1 LYHSV
6 KNSINKKN
14 SFIPSED
21 KGIYYRLIAL
31 WALCEAM
38 LGSIIHGFQ
47 IPVSGLFIGSS
58 AVVCICLI
66 AWYVPQK
73 GAIIKATIIV
83 AIFKMMLSPQAPPP
97 AYIAVFF
104 QGVLGELIFFR
115 HRRFYQLSCM
125 VLAVMA
131 LLESGLQRILV
142 LTIVLGNDFWQV
154 INNFINGFTKQ
165 KTNTNYSLLIGIGY
179 VLIHLF
185 TGLIIGWWASLL
197 PKRILKWQQEKKYTV
212 VIPAETTVDAQLK
225 NKRKKRWKTAL
236 LVIWLLLIGLY
247 VQSYF
252 KIGTPLLP
260 AHISLKILL
269 RSFIIVLG
277 WIFIVGPLLTQ
288 LLHKWLKKKQSTSQ
302 QEVQEVFRLL
312 PASQQ
317 LIIQSW
323 KQSSVNKGWKRMN
336 TWSKMILVNALNPI
350 TTKGVYILSAPI
362 HSGKTTS
369 LVKWSDQRTDV
380 FGILTPD
387 VNGKR
392 VFMNAHNRQLF
403 LMEAKEG
410 EPETLTVG
418 RFTFS
423 KTNFD
428 KASQII
434 RKNIEKKGWLVIDE
448 IGPLELRGEGFSEIL
463 KEVLEK
469 RKHNILLVVRDKDDM
484 LEKVKTFFS
493 IAETIELHSA
503 DALKKLP
510 V

>member
-1 LYHSV
+1 L
-6 KNSINKKN
+6 KNLNDTDI
-14 SFIPSED
+14 SFTSLGGR
-21 KGIYYRLIAL
+21 GIYYRLIAL
-31 WALCEAM
+31 WVLCEAM

-66 AWYVPQK
+66 AWYVPEK

-104 QGVLGELIFFR
+104 QGLLGELLFFR
-115 HRRFYQLSCM
+115 NRRFYQLSCM
-125 VLAVMA
+125 VLAVLA

-142 LTIVLGNDFWQV
+142 LTIVLGNDFWKV
-154 INNFINGFTKQ
+154 INDFINGFTKQ
-165 KTNTNYSLLIGIGY
+165 KSTTNYSLLIGIGY
-179 VLIHLF
+179 VVIHLI
-185 TGLIIGWWASLL
+185 TGLIVGWWASLL
-197 PKRILKWQQEKKYTV
+197 PKRILRWQQEKKYTV
-212 VIPAETTVDAQLK
+212 IVAPETTAETAIK
-225 NKRKKRWKTAL
+225 NKRKKRWKKAL

-247 VQSYF
+247 IQSYF

-260 AHISLKILL
+260 VHISLKILL

-277 WIFIVGPLLTQ
+277 WIFIIGPLLTQ
-288 LLHKWLKKKQSTSQ
+288 LLHKWLKKKQSASQ
-302 QEVQEVFRLL
+302 QEVQEVLRLL

-317 LIIQSW
+317 LIVQSW
-323 KQSSVNKGWKRMN
+323 KQSSVHRGWKRIN

-350 TTKGVYILSAPI
+350 TTKGIYILSAPI

-392 VFMNAHNRQLF
+392 IFMNAHNRQLF

-410 EPETLTVG
+410 ETETLSVG
-418 RFTFS
+418 QFTFS
-423 KTNFD
+423 KTNFE

-434 RKNIEKKGWLVIDE
+434 REGIDKKGWLVIDE
-448 IGPLELRGEGFSEIL
+448 IGPIELRGEGFSDVL

-469 RKHNILLVVRDKDDM
+469 RQHNTLLVIREKDNM
-484 LEKVKTFFS
+484 VEKVKTHFGLTDC
-493 IAETIELHSA
+493 I
-503 DALKKLP
+503 P
-510 V
+510 VTSVSQL